1 MILKIR
7 NLSLAH
13 SLILLVIIIMSCM
26 NVKISLIFRTMFL
39 KLIHQVVIIFR
50 DLILSLREMTEDDAK
65 TIFEC

>member
-26 NVKISLIFRTMFL
+26 NVKISLIFKTMFL
-39 KLIHQVVIIFR
+39 KLIRQVVIIFR